1 VDSATFCASRK
12 IFFFFPPSFKLYI
25 LGAVS
30 DGHDFA
36 VLLLSAFLVMD
47 KVVEDEEELEWE
59 EWKPDQGS
67 FAAHTVSSCTKD
79 IFRTFGILQRSSPG
93 TRNI

>member
-1 VDSATFCASRK
+1 MLS
-12 IFFFFPPSFKLYI
+12 
-25 LGAVS
+25 VS
-30 DGHDFA
+30 DWHDFA
-36 VLLLSAFLVMD
+36 VLLRSAFLAMD

-79 IFRTFGILQRSSPG
+79 IFRTIGISQRSSPG
-93 TRNI
+93 IRDS